1 MITAEDI
8 KHMNQGDL
16 EKFVTEGQAELDRR
30 REANVE
36 KAWTKFFEAA
46 ETLLNLKEKIEVDW
60 DDPECD
66 DGVIIWNLRQ
76 FCHYRDRE

>member
-8 KHMNQGDL
+8 KHMNQEDL
-16 EKFVTEGQAELDRR
+16 EKFVTEGKAELGRR

-46 ETLLNLKEKIEVDW
+46 TSLLNLGETIRVATYDNYEAA
-60 DDPECD
+60 
-66 DGVIIWNLRQ
+66 IITVPGQL
-76 FCHYRDRE
+76 HRDK

>member
-8 KHMNQGDL
+8 KHMAQSELEDL
-16 EKFVTEGQAELDRR
+16 VEAGKAELDQR

-46 ETLLNLKEKIEVDW
+46 TSLLNLGETIRVATYDNYEAA
-60 DDPECD
+60 
-66 DGVIIWNLRQ
+66 IITVPGQLHRNK
-76 FCHYRDRE
+76 